1 MRIVAYHLLVLA
13 LFCPA
18 NASDVQQGDSVVG
31 MRDGIACSDLTSFE
45 AFRDTDPKSL
55 KSKLPGKCLVI
66 HAPTLFIADGVKQS
80 AGAVCIR
87 LDDKASRF
95 CFWFSLD
102 KVIAR
107 LPAGQRRL

>member
-1 MRIVAYHLLVLA
+1 MRISAYCLLA
-13 LFCPA
+13 LALCCPA
-18 NASDVQQGDSVVG
+18 SASDVQRGDSVVA
-31 MRDGIACSDLTSFE
+31 MHDGIACSDLTSFE
-45 AFRDTDPKSL
+45 SFRDTDPKSL

-66 HAPTLFIADGVKQS
+66 HAPTLFIADDVKQS
-80 AGAVCIR
+80 NGAVCIR
-87 LDDKASRF
+87 LDDRVSQT